1 MEVNRQLKAVEGHLE
16 GGAAEHRKGHKKG
29 ESVTP
34 KSWSELTRDEQRWL
48 HELWSGSLLAELRR
62 AEGKCYKVQAK
73 DFVVDEE
80 D

>member
-1 MEVNRQLKAVEGHLE
+1 MELNRQLEASRRIPLE
-16 GGAAEHRKGHKKG
+16 ASRKGHKKG

-34 KSWSELTRDEQRWL
+34 KSWSQMTRDERWWL

-62 AEGKCYKVQAK
+62 AEGKCYKVHAK